1 MKKRLHLLNTRTFVW
16 TPKAR
21 NSLRL
26 ILAYLSGWVPVNSD
40 PRPWMVVNGRRVY
53 LELEV

>member
-1 MKKRLHLLNTRTFVW
+1 MKKRLHLLNTSTFVW